1 MTTWRKPMGP
11 LASLWQVLG
20 DIKGDNAW
28 PRTQRT
34 VVCLSLDASAE
45 VRFNQVTNFANPE
58 KRQLLGQAQGR
69 WGQLSFPQ
77 LWSCPTKP
85 PQRSS
90 HPEEQCDLCPLNNE
104 SCSSDSCSQ
113 ADQELLHNVSKMV
126 LQKGWMSGKNPKF
139 LDRGT
144 YYYKVVCSPYLVIYL
159 KWFQRKYQ
167 LYFVEN

>member
-144 YYYKVVCSPYLVIYL
+144 YYKVVCSPYLVIYL